1 MTTTTRNDMPRVD
14 IPLDVV
20 VPDTPESLVAPQ
32 RRGPRTWL
40 AAVLGLVVLAVLIA
54 IATVR
59 FGDDSSLDIP
69 TAQEEAATLQAEKVD
84 LLARAGDGTTV
95 PTAAG
100 EAAVLQAEKVQ
111 IQARAN
117 DSADIPSAAEEAA
130 VLQAEKEHV
139 VARGADGTDITT
151 SAEDAATLQSE
162 KTAILAD

>member
-14 IPLDVV
+14 IPLDVT

-69 TAQEEAATLQAEKVD
+69 TAREEAATLQAEKVD

-95 PTAAG
+95 PT
-100 EAAVLQAEKVQ
+100 
-111 IQARAN
+111 
-117 DSADIPSAAEEAA
+117 AAEEAA